1 MRAAHLAHV
10 LRAAAEMT
18 GQRDFVVIGSQAI
31 LGSHP
36 ELTDGVLV
44 RSIEVDLYPRDVPAL
59 GDMLAEIGEFSDFHS
74 ENGYYADAVDPGT
87 AVLPAGWATRTVAFD
102 AGEGVTGHCLEPHDL
117 VIAKLVATR
126 DKDIAYFDEA
136 AACGIVDRATLLQRL
151 RATPI
156 SSRAKR
162 KLIASLI
169 TASFETL
176 A

>member
-1 MRAAHLAHV
+1 VRAEHLARV
-10 LRAAAEMT
+10 LRCAAEIT

-36 ELTDGVLV
+36 EVRDGVLV

-74 ENGYYADAVDPGT
+74 ENGYYADAVDRDT
-87 AVLPAGWATRTVAFD
+87 AVLPAGWESRTVAFD
-102 AGEGVTGHCLEPHDL
+102 AGDGVTGHCLEPHDL
-117 VIAKLVATR
+117 IIAKLVATR
-126 DKDIAYFDEA
+126 DKDIAYFEEA
-136 AACGIVDRATLLQRL
+136 AMRGLVDRSLLTARL

-162 KLIASLI
+162 KLIASL
-169 TASFETL
+169 L
-176 A
+176 QRR